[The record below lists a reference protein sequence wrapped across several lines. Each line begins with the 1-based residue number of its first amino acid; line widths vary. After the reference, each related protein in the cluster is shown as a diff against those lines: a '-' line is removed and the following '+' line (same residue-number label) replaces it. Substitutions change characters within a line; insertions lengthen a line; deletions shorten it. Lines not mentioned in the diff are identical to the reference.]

1 MTTLNAQTAA
11 EGLAFDRALRNRRP
25 VFGLRQTLAPEGTGW
40 RSERTW
46 TGIGPEAIARETVLW
61 DQGLRSVQTEQH
73 SLGEV
78 ARADVLGLEGGR
90 YRLRTTLRSDRTRGQ
105 TRESTLDLPHPPV
118 TLASLP
124 LFVAAHWN
132 RLAAGETLR
141 ASYLVLKVQRAAT
154 VSLALERG
162 EAGASEV
169 RVTPDNWLLRAIF
182 GSTVLHMADNR
193 PVLTRLDG
201 LLDPRDLRP
210 GGRWREYLG
219 TIEWQRPWDL
229 QALAAQGRTA

>member
-1 MTTLNAQTAA
+1 MTTLNAPAAA

-25 VFGLRQTLAPEGTGW
+25 VFGLRQTLTPEGTGW

-46 TGIGPEAIARETVLW
+46 TGIGPEPIARETVLW
-61 DQGLRSVQTEQH
+61 ADGLQSVETDMP

-78 ARADVLGLEGGR
+78 ARAEVLGQEGGR

-105 TRESTLDLPHPPV
+105 QRESTLDLPHPPV

-124 LFVAAHWN
+124 LFVAAHWD
-132 RLAAGETLR
+132 RLAGRETLR

-154 VSLALERG
+154 VSLVLEPG
-162 EAGASEV
+162 EAGASRV
-169 RVTPDNWLLRAIF
+169 RVTPQNWLLRAIF
-182 GSTVLHMADNR
+182 GSTVLHMAGER

-210 GGRWREYLG
+210 NGRWREYLG

-229 QALAAQGRTA
+229 RALAPFGRSA